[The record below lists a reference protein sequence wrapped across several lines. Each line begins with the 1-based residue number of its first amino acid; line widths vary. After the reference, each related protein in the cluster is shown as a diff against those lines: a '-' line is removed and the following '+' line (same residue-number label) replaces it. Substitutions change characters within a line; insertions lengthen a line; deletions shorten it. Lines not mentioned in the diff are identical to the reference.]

1 MLDIALRDDRDLC
14 EDMGCP
20 ALFRLDDCVPGK
32 CPRLEAFQQQHGAIF
47 MIDEHDRA
55 QFVGMLPGVR
65 RSE

>member
-1 MLDIALRDDRDLC
+1 MLDIALRDDRDLGA
-14 EDMGCP
+14 DRGCP

-32 CPRLEAFQQQHGAIF
+32 CPRLEAFRQQEGAIF
-47 MIDEHDRA
+47 YIDDNDVG